1 MPVSSRRRPFV
12 AVLGLALAT
21 PFLLLTPPA
30 SAAVKVAEPYDFDG
44 DGFPELVVGAPQL
57 QVGSVRDA
65 GGITVL
71 PGSTK
76 GLPTKGRTITQATTA
91 VAGDPKSDHAFGTA
105 FASADFDHDGFAD
118 LAVGA
123 EGGTEGGSVDPGS
136 VTVLFGSPS
145 GLTGARSYVLTRP
158 GAAED
163 DGFGASLVAADLDG
177 DGWADLA
184 VGAPYQ
190 EGVEVPHEDFLAGG
204 TVTVLHGSDAAFSTG
219 RSTVLVGLTRGER
232 YDEAFGAA
240 LAVGDVDGDRHPDLV
255 VASAGLSFEDGDGHA
270 GYVTV
275 CPSGTSC
282 TQIPSGHGYPG
293 ITALAVGNVTGSSR
307 PEIVV
312 GLPDADEDA
321 EQGGAVWTLTL
332 SGSGAQITAADRELT
347 QDTEGVPGSD
357 EDGDAFGAALA
368 LGDLDSDGY
377 ADLVV
382 GSPGE
387 AVGRREGAGRVTVV
401 HGGTKGYRTS
411 GNKTYDQNTK
421 RVPGTAEA
429 RDGFGGAVTL
439 LDHDADGHLDLT
451 VGAPG
456 ENDGAGAVTTL
467 EGSGSSFTTKGSKT
481 FGLHTLDYPTPDGA
495 LFGLALGG

>member
-1 MPVSSRRRPFV
+1 MPVPRHRPFA
-12 AVLGLALAT
+12 AVLSVALAT
-21 PFLLLTPPA
+21 PLLLLAPPA
-30 SAAVKVAEPYDFDG
+30 SSAVQVAAPYDFDG
-44 DGFPELVVGAPQL
+44 DGFPELVVGAPDL
-57 QVGSVRDA
+57 QVGSVQDA
-65 GGITVL
+65 GGIAVL
-71 PGSTK
+71 PASRK
-76 GLPTKGRTITQATTA
+76 GLSTKGRTITQATTG
-91 VAGDPKSDHAFGTA
+91 VAGNPRSDHAFGTS

-158 GAAED
+158 GTAED
-163 DGFGASLVAADLDG
+163 DGFGASLVTADLDG

-190 EGVEVPHEDFLAGG
+190 EGVDVPGEDYLAGG
-204 TVTVLHGSDAAFSTG
+204 TVTVLRGGAATFSTG
-219 RSTVLVGLTRGER
+219 RSTVLKGRTVGER
-232 YDEAFGAA
+232 YDQDFGTA
-240 LAVGDVDGDRHPDLV
+240 LAVGDVDGDHNADLV
-255 VASAGLSFEDGDGHA
+255 VASSGLSFEDGDGHD
-270 GYVTV
+270 GFVSV

-282 TQIPSGHGYPG
+282 TQVRTPFGYPG
-293 ITALAVGNVTGSSR
+293 ITALAVGNVAGSAR

-321 EQGGAVWTLTL
+321 EEGGSVWTLAL
-332 SGSGAQITAADRELT
+332 SGSGAQVTATTTELT
-347 QDTEGVPGSD
+347 QDTKGVPGSD
-357 EDGDAFGAALA
+357 EIRDVFGAALT
-368 LGDLDSDGY
+368 LGDLDRDGY

-387 AVGRREGAGRVTVV
+387 AIGRRDDAGRVTVV
-401 HGGTKGYRTS
+401 YGGKKGYRTS
-411 GNKTYDQNTK
+411 GNKIYDQNTA
-421 RVPGTAEA
+421 RVPGTAESG
-429 RDGFGGAVTL
+429 DGFGGAVTL

-456 ENDGAGAVTTL
+456 ENDGEGAITTL
-467 EGSGSSFTTKGSKT
+467 DGSGKGFTTKGSRT
-481 FGLHTLDYPTPDGA
+481 FGLHTLAYPTPDDA